1 MRVLLDECVPQRL
14 GRDIVG
20 HEVRTVAEMGWA
32 SKKNGE
38 RLGLASGRFDVFVT
52 TDQRLSY
59 QQNLTGLPIGIA
71 VLVAPRNKIEFLRPL
86 LAELLRRLPDMR
98 PGEVSRIGG

>member
-14 GRDIVG
+14 GREIVG
-20 HEVRTVAEMGWA
+20 HDVRTVADMGWA

-38 RLGLASGRFDVFVT
+38 LLGLAQGLFDVFVT
-52 TDQRLSY
+52 TDQKLSY
-59 QQNLTGLPIGIA
+59 QQNLTGISIGVA
-71 VLVAPRNKIEFLRPL
+71 VLVAQRNKIEFLRPL
-86 LAELLRRLPDMR
+86 LPELLRRLPDMR

>member
-1 MRVLLDECVPQRL
+1 MRVLLDECMPQRL
-14 GRDIVG
+14 RSDIVG
-20 HEVRTVAEMGWA
+20 HDVRTVVEMGWV

-38 RLGLASGRFDVFVT
+38 LLGLASALFDVFVT

-59 QQNLTGLPIGIA
+59 QQNVAGMSIAIA
-71 VLVAPRNKIEFLRPL
+71 VLIAKRNKMELLRPL
-86 LAELLRRLPDMR
+86 MPELLRRLPEMR